1 MTRGVVKEEQALGH
15 SFCDPLKNIDRV
27 IHLGKQVAGRKPAV
41 PGLPRLEENA
51 GLAEMGLKKKREHET
66 KSLGIGRR
74 TCYHRGDGPSPW
86 SENLRP
92 LWTGHPPLVLGL
104 CSTLRDPN

>member
-1 MTRGVVKEEQALGH
+1 MTRGVVEEEQALGH

-51 GLAEMGLKKKREHET
+51 GLAEMNLKKNVNMRQRA
-66 KSLGIGRR
+66 LG
-74 TCYHRGDGPSPW
+74 
-86 SENLRP
+86 
-92 LWTGHPPLVLGL
+92 
-104 CSTLRDPN
+104 